1 MDLEEFFLKFFA
13 IYFLMITELILIFFS
28 LIGYGIELQMLEY
41 RIASFLLHFLY
52 YVPIIYYLSK
62 DSIHYENFPEKKTK
76 LNKILKN

>member
-1 MDLEEFFLKFFA
+1 
-13 IYFLMITELILIFFS
+13 MITELILIFFS

-62 DSIHYENFPEKKTK
+62 DSIHYENFQEK
-76 LNKILKN
+76 NKIKQNIKKLIYFVFNKYKLSI